1 MLNNE
6 ANVAWN
12 WRSNRHV
19 AGPFI
24 SSFLSCNDA
33 GKTHFLLILRE
44 FASSF
49 AVDVLDEQ
57 SMSDSLSA
65 FSSKR
70 DYVVN
75 SWYAIKNWSTTC
87 AIIISDWRM
96 RVECKTTS
104 VVSGTSSFRQ
114 VFNFYTFQSTISS
127 NMGEVLY
134 KHNGVMFEHRTVQN
148 MTDLTNSSSVT
159 KTAAAAAASNETSGV
174 LTMSSVSL
182 LYQYFAFMSYFMGK
196 RNTKSSLL
204 PRFKKL

>member
-19 AGPFI
+19 AGPSI
-24 SSFLSCNDA
+24 TSFLSCNDA

-96 RVECKTTS
+96 GVECKTTS

-114 VFNFYTFQSTISS
+114 VFNFIHFSQRSVVIWEKCCTNIMAWCLST
-127 NMGEVLY
+127 EQY
-134 KHNGVMFEHRTVQN
+134 RTWPTWQIRPPSQKPPP
-148 MTDLTNSSSVT
+148 L
-159 KTAAAAAASNETSGV
+159 
-174 LTMSSVSL
+174 
-182 LYQYFAFMSYFMGK
+182 
-196 RNTKSSLL
+196 LL
-204 PRFKKL
+204 PPMKLVVF